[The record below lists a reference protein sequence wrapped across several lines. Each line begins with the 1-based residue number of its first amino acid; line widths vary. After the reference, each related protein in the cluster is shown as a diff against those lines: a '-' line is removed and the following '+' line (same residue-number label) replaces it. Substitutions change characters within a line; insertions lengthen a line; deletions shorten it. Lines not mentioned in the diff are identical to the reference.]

1 MGECRLGKLIIL
13 VSSGTELKALT
24 TRAYLLHKQSMD
36 VFCSHSKKAKNL
48 EKKQREKKKKKLL
61 LHFLMLSALQSK
73 CSLRVRG
80 NNFKNHGT
88 CPIPAFSLIHFYWNS
103 LNLSS
108 TLSQVPGVVRG
119 YFAATEACS
128 TTMIDTTKVHKSVQ
142 NQAHKEIKGIAS
154 WALLSQVLL
163 KYL

>member
-1 MGECRLGKLIIL
+1 MGECHLGKLIIL
-13 VSSGTELKALT
+13 VLSGTELKALT

-48 EKKQREKKKKKLL
+48 EKKKNIKGKKKKKKLL
-61 LHFLMLSALQSK
+61 IKFLMLSALQSK

-88 CPIPAFSLIHFYWNS
+88 CPIPSFSLIHFYWNS
-103 LNLSS
+103 LNRSS
-108 TLSQVPGVVRG
+108 TLSQVPGIVRG

-128 TTMIDTTKVHKSVQ
+128 TTMTDTTKVHKSVQ
-142 NQAHKEIKGIAS
+142 T
-154 WALLSQVLL
+154 
-163 KYL
+163 